1 MLEVFAEGNHIFR
14 GYTKV
19 ADEVVEILENIGIPL
34 KESFTSLH
42 SRVNLVLDRDP
53 LLVMSVR
60 LTFDGSESVLML
72 ARLLCAPDAV
82 VLLML
87 SSTTENLLAEI
98 EFSLPFPLARTN
110 GHGLKLCVHGLSQGR
125 LHWDLIHF
133 V

>member
-1 MLEVFAEGNHIFR
+1 VSFLYIKVDSVDFGLKTHEMLEVFAERDHILR
-14 GYTKV
+14 GYAKV
-19 ADEVVEILENIGIPL
+19 ADEVVEILENIGILL
-34 KESFTSLH
+34 KESFTSLN
-42 SRVNLVLDRDP
+42 SGVDLVLDRDP

-98 EFSLPFPLARTN
+98 EFSLALPLA
-110 GHGLKLCVHGLSQGR
+110 
-125 LHWDLIHF
+125 
-133 V
+133 